1 MLESS
6 WVHVV
11 SLAPWRFPS
20 LSCFNVSSFAL
31 LCFLF
36 SVVFSF
42 LVSVFSICL
51 LVTSC
56 FTLKCTFLSC
66 VSFTFLDYVH
76 PSNLE
81 TFVDMLQW
89 SSVYPSK
96 HFDAEHCCLFLTSV
110 GEMML
115 EFQPYLL
122 GCTCHTCHFCQ
133 EPINA
138 PIVLFRP
145 AVGLSLYCSV
155 TILKI
160 LANVGKTKLILLFH
174 ISCCCIGFWQKSASN

>member
-20 LSCFNVSSFAL
+20 LSCFNVISFAL

-81 TFVDMLQW
+81 TFVVMLPFCAPMIQCLSQQTFW
-89 SSVYPSK
+89 CWTLLS
-96 HFDAEHCCLFLTSV
+96 FLDICWWDDAGVWAVFAGMHLC
-110 GEMML
+110 
-115 EFQPYLL
+115 P
-122 GCTCHTCHFCQ
+122 
-133 EPINA
+133 
-138 PIVLFRP
+138 FRFSIFFTLVIFARKP
-145 AVGLSLYCSV
+145 
-155 TILKI
+155 
-160 LANVGKTKLILLFH
+160 
-174 ISCCCIGFWQKSASN
+174 

>member
-42 LVSVFSICL
+42 LVLVFSICL

-56 FTLKCTFLSC
+56 FTLKYTFLSC

-122 GCTCHTCHFCQ
+122 GCTR
-133 EPINA
+133 A
-138 PIVLFRP
+138 PLDLVFFLH
-145 AVGLSLYCSV
+145 
-155 TILKI
+155 
-160 LANVGKTKLILLFH
+160 LLFLPGTH
-174 ISCCCIGFWQKSASN
+174 KCSNFIIPTCSWVISILQCDYIENTGQCGKN